1 MGRLSGKRALMTGAG
16 GLLGSDLARAFAA
29 EGADLVLSTR
39 SAAKLAPLAEEVRAL
54 GRQAETLACDFTDA
68 ADIGRLAAAAWGA
81 FGGIDVVLL
90 SSQPA
95 TPGGLDLLS
104 TPDAVWQEQQQA
116 VAWGPFRL
124 LRALAPKM
132 MAQNKANGG
141 GGSIVTLISS
151 TGIDPTPGYGAYGLA
166 KGQLWLLTRYMAAEW
181 GRGGIRANAICPGMI
196 ATGGSGAPT
205 EDSPAAQAML
215 RRTALGRFGANAD
228 VIGAAV
234 HLASDESAF
243 TTGQRIHVD
252 GGRF

>member
-16 GLLGSDLARAFAA
+16 GSLGGDLARAFAA
-29 EGADLVLSTR
+29 EGADLVLTTR
-39 SAAKLAPLAEEVRAL
+39 SVEKLGPLVEETRAL
-54 GRQAETLACDFTDA
+54 GVRAEAFACDFTRD
-68 ADIGRLAAAAWGA
+68 DEIDRLAEAAWQA
-81 FGGIDVVLL
+81 FGGIDAVLL

-95 TPGGLDLLS
+95 TPGGQDLIA

-124 LRALAPKM
+124 LRALAPRM
-132 MAQNKANGG
+132 MAAG

-151 TGIDPTPGYGAYGLA
+151 TGIDPIPGYGAYGLA

-181 GRGGIRANAICPGMI
+181 GRGGIRANAVCPGMI
-196 ATGGSGAPT
+196 ATGGSGAPD
-205 EDSPAAQAML
+205 ESLPAAQAML
-215 RRTALGRFGANAD
+215 ARTALGRFGANAD